1 MRRLL
6 GPLIAVVILIGVGF
20 ALGIAFSGT
29 RPSSQSPAVTVLTVP
44 VLITATT
51 DPNATPLVRVIT
63 ATPPDGVVVLP
74 TGLLVTPESGD
85 STQEAFVNAPTID
98 PAAFA
103 DAALAQTATALPENC
118 ILHTIAEG
126 DTPFA
131 VAEIYGANGF
141 DLMAINGLNDETAA
155 SLQIGDVLIVPLPG
169 CPLTAED
176 VVAQTSLSSVDTTE
190 EVTAEAT
197 AEATEDESTAVP
209 TATVRPTLT
218 LPPTAVNAQLEIVR
232 IINPGDITAEGVEI
246 RNNGAAVNLTGW
258 TLKDGD
264 DNTFTFPE
272 QRLFT
277 GGVVTVYTRIGTNT
291 PILLYWGRNEAVWDD
306 GDTVTLEDAAGTVQS
321 SQRVE

>member
-20 ALGIAFSGT
+20 ALGIAFSGS
-29 RPSSQSPAVTVLTVP
+29 RPSNQSPAVTVLTVP
-44 VLITATT
+44 VLITSTT

-63 ATPPDGVVVLP
+63 ATPPPGVVVLP
-74 TGLLVTPESGD
+74 TGLIATNEAGAESTAAVD
-85 STQEAFVNAPTID
+85 APTID
-98 PAAFA
+98 PEIVAA

-118 ILHTIAEG
+118 ILHTVAEG

-131 VAEIYGANGF
+131 IAETYGANGF
-141 DLMAINGLNDETAA
+141 DLMAVNGLTDETA
-155 SLQIGDVLIVPLPG
+155 SNLQIGDVLIIPLPG

-176 VVAQTSLSSVDTTE
+176 VAAQSAVAEVTE
-190 EVTAEAT
+190 EATPEVTAES
-197 AEATEDESTAVP
+197 TEDSTTVP
-209 TATVRPTLT
+209 TATIRPTLT

-258 TLKDGD
+258 TLSDGD
-264 DNTFTFPE
+264 GNTFTFPE

-277 GGVVTVYTRIGTNT
+277 GGVVTVNTQIGTNT
-291 PILLYWGRNEAVWDD
+291 PIVLYWGRSEAVWQV
-306 GDTVTLEDAAGTVQS
+306 GDTVTLEDAVGTVQS
-321 SQRVE
+321 SMRVQ

>member
-20 ALGIAFSGT
+20 ALGIAFSGS
-29 RPSSQSPAVTVLTVP
+29 RPSAQSPAVTVLTVP

-63 ATPPDGVVVLP
+63 ATPPPGVVVLP
-74 TGLLVTPESGD
+74 TGLLVTPEEGE
-85 STQEAFVNAPTID
+85 STAAVDAPTLD
-98 PAAFA
+98 PELFA

-118 ILHTIAEG
+118 ILHTVAEG

-131 VAEIYGANGF
+131 IAESYGASGF
-141 DLMAINGLNDETAA
+141 DLMAINGLTEELAVG
-155 SLQIGDVLIVPLPG
+155 LQIGDVLIVPLPG
-169 CPLTAED
+169 CSLTAED
-176 VVAQTSLSSVDTTE
+176 VAAQSSLASVDATE
-190 EVTAEAT
+190 EATAEVTAEST
-197 AEATEDESTAVP
+197 AESTAVP

-258 TLKDGD
+258 TLMDGE
-264 DNTFTFPE
+264 DNVFTFPE

-291 PILLYWGRNEAVWDD
+291 PILLYWGRNEAVWDE
-306 GDTVTLEDAAGTVQS
+306 GDTVTLEDAVGTVQS
-321 SQRVE
+321 SRRVE